1 MNIKVALCTVS
12 VLGVVGMTASNAH
25 ADLMS
30 VSGDAT
36 TSVEG
41 TGVTFGGMLDYS
53 FDSGSS
59 GTLSITISNTSDAS
73 LGGYLTGFVFNILSS
88 DALASATLSSA
99 SNVSFLNTGTENA
112 APFGIFDAGAALGA
126 NWTGGG
132 TPSFGLGIGQSGT
145 FEFLVSASDANL
157 LTAQSFVGDGSDFAV
172 RFRGLDNGGSDKL
185 LAPAPGTSAIAL
197 LGLGLAARR
206 RR

>member
-1 MNIKVALCTVS
+1 MNIKVALCTAS
-12 VLGVVGMTASNAH
+12 VFGAVGLTASNAH

-30 VSGDAT
+30 ISGDAT
-36 TSVEG
+36 TSIEG
-41 TGVTFGGMLDYS
+41 TGVSFGGMLDYS
-53 FDSGSS
+53 FDSGST
-59 GTLSITISNTSDAS
+59 GTLSITISNTSNAS
-73 LGGYLTGFVFNILSS
+73 LGGYLTGFVFNIASS
-88 DALASATLSSA
+88 DTLASATLSSA

-145 FEFLVSASDANL
+145 FEFLINAFDANL
-157 LTAQSFVGDGSDFAV
+157 LTSQSFVGDGSDFAV

-197 LGLGLAARR
+197 LGLGLATRR